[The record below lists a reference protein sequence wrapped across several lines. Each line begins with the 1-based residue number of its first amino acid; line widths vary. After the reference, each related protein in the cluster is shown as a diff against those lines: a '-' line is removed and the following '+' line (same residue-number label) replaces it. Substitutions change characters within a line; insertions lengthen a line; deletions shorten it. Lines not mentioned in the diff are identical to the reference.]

1 MVTGNFQWQEK
12 QNKLC
17 KLLLHTHNSSVN
29 QDAKVS

>member
-17 KLLLHTHNSSVN
+17 KLLLHTQFSVN